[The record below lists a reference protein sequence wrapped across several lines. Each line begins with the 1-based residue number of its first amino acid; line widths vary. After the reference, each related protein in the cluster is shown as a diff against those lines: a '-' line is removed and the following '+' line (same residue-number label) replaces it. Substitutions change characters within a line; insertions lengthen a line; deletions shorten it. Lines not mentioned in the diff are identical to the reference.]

1 MKSDWSG
8 IERKLDQGVANG
20 SEVGQGVERD

>member
-8 IERKLDQGVANG
+8 IERKLDQGVAHG
-20 SEVGQGVERD
+20 SEVGQGVERH